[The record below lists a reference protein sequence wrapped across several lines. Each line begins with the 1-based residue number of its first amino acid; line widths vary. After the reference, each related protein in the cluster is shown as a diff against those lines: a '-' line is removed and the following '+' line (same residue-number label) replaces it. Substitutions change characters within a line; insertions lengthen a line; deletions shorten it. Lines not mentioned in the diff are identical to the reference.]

1 MDDENTKGN
10 DMIKQFKLLL
20 LMLIA
25 LPLIAIADETA
36 ETLSAVDLKKEPYS
50 DASMVTALPALAA
63 LSVVKRQGA
72 WVNVKSTAGSGWLKM
87 TTIKLTDGS
96 SNAKKSGDYG
106 LSSLFNLGRKSRT
119 ASNGVTV
126 TTGIRGLSEEEL
138 KNAQP
143 NPQAVDKMD
152 GFASN
157 KSAGEK
163 FAAKAKLKSQ
173 QIDYLK
179 P

>member
-1 MDDENTKGN
+1 M
-10 DMIKQFKLLL
+10 MIKPIKILLVVL
-20 LMLIA
+20 LT
-25 LPLIAIADETA
+25 LPIMAVADETA

-50 DASMVTALPALAA
+50 DASMVTALPAQAA
-63 LSVVKRQGA
+63 VTVIKRQGA
-72 WVNVKSTAGSGWLKM
+72 WVNVKATSGAGWLKM
-87 TTIKLTDGS
+87 TAIRLTDGTS
-96 SNAKKSGDYG
+96 SAKKSGDSS

-163 FAAKAKLKSQ
+163 FAAKAKLKRQ
-173 QIDYLK
+173 QIDYFK